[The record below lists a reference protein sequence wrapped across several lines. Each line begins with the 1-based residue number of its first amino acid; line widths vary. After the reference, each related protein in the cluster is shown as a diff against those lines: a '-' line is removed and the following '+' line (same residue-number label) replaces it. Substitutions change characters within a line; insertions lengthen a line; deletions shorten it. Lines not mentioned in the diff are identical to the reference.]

1 MVDCFLVCFDI
12 RERRFDAFA
21 HGLDRVV
28 LFDQCVGGVDDDF
41 LQQARDVLK
50 VVVKGVAADV
60 ADVHNA
66 LDADFVQRSF
76 VEQFDKRRLDGILGV
91 IVRHPA
97 PPFSETESDS
107 IVPQNRPEINTFL
120 FSSF

>member
-1 MVDCFLVCFDI
+1 MISSSRRGASALLLADPVDEV
-12 RERRFDAFA
+12 E
-21 HGLDRVV
+21 
-28 LFDQCVGGVDDDF
+28 
-41 LQQARDVLK
+41 DVLK

-66 LDADFVQRSF
+66 LDADLVQRSF

-107 IVPQNRPEINTFL
+107 IVPQNREKCKRIYGKKY
-120 FSSF
+120 